1 MAYASR
7 SKYSVPEREVHIYTY
22 PGGTPSISEV
32 WAPSLLP
39 GAPGGIPG
47 RCSICSDVGCL
58 SRSGGGAPVPS
69 NLQHYWGFCT
79 VPFSQGRQL
88 FIWLSSIIARWRSIA
103 AFTFLCP
110 GDSTPCFVS
119 PETWEWGFWISYRVS
134 SIAVCENPSLPIFPI
149 LKATCMSDYS
159 SCTRPVCLAI
169 VADKLKIYKKLVP
182 ASTYQIRQL
191 PLPYT
196 LPWNPVMRLKPV
208 LSTLGVG
215 YQ

>member
-1 MAYASR
+1 
-7 SKYSVPEREVHIYTY
+7 
-22 PGGTPSISEV
+22 
-32 WAPSLLP
+32 
-39 GAPGGIPG
+39 
-47 RCSICSDVGCL
+47 
-58 SRSGGGAPVPS
+58 
-69 NLQHYWGFCT
+69 
-79 VPFSQGRQL
+79 
-88 FIWLSSIIARWRSIA
+88 
-103 AFTFLCP
+103 
-110 GDSTPCFVS
+110 
-119 PETWEWGFWISYRVS
+119 
-134 SIAVCENPSLPIFPI
+134 
-149 LKATCMSDYS
+149 MSDYS